1 MAKAT
6 CHLTALGDS
15 KVQGFIAFTQKTED
29 TPTAIIGEIV
39 GLTPGP
45 HAISIQIFGD
55 LSQGFASMGGH
66 FNPFGRNHGEPG
78 DEERHVGSLGNINAD
93 VEGRAKFAIEDKLV
107 KLIGPYVRD
116 VVVVGSPACR
126 VPIPFHAGT
135 TPLPVLPVRRR
146 LLPIYL
152 SVNCCL
158 FAAFGEHLHLHCRA
172 SVRAGGALAHVLANG
187 GALAMHFRPFGI
199 SYRCLVPMLLGTA
212 RRCAECGF
220 AAFVDAA

>member
-29 TPTAIIGEIV
+29 TPTAIIGEII

-107 KLIGPYVRD
+107 KLIGPYVRFAFRFARPPNKCTARAR
-116 VVVVGSPACR
+116 GP
-126 VPIPFHAGT
+126 GT
-135 TPLPVLPVRRR
+135 VL
-146 LLPIYL
+146 
-152 SVNCCL
+152 CCL
-158 FAAFGEHLHLHCRA
+158 AFACLC
-172 SVRAGGALAHVLANG
+172 SGGC
-187 GALAMHFRPFGI
+187 FPFAPG
-199 SYRCLVPMLLGTA
+199 
-212 RRCAECGF
+212 
-220 AAFVDAA
+220 